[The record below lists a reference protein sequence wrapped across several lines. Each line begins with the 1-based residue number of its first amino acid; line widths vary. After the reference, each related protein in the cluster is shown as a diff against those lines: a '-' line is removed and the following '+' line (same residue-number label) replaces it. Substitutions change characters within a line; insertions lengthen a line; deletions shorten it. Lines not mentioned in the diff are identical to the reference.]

1 MKTAQV
7 EEALLWCLFANVCPC
22 TVHVL
27 LSITVWIFTLW
38 IFIYLPV
45 YFVAFV
51 CNTEEK
57 ANVQCYLYDIYMI
70 VDFSTYHQQK

>member
-57 ANVQCYLYDIYMI
+57 ANVQCYL
-70 VDFSTYHQQK
+70 